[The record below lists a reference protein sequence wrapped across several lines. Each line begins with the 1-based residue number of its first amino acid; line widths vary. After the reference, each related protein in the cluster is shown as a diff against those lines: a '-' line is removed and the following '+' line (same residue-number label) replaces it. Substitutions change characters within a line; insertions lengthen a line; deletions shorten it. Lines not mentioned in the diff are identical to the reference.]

1 MFCYVDID
9 FESLDGLD
17 IEDVDDIIF
26 IIFWED
32 MSKFDFN
39 FLLYKVV
46 QVRNFSVM
54 LEVLV
59 NKVDLNW
66 VNQDDKGMTF
76 LMKVVDIVSWL
87 IRVKFVFE
95 C

>member
-9 FESLDGLD
+9 FESLDGFD

>member
-9 FESLDGLD
+9 FESLDGSD

-39 FLLYKVV
+39 FLLYKAV
-46 QVRNFSVM
+46 
-54 LEVLV
+54 
-59 NKVDLNW
+59 
-66 VNQDDKGMTF
+66 
-76 LMKVVDIVSWL
+76 
-87 IRVKFVFE
+87 
-95 C
+95 

>member
-9 FESLDGLD
+9 FESLDGSD

-26 IIFWED
+26 ITFWED

-46 QVRNFSVM
+46 QVRNFLVM

>member
-9 FESLDGLD
+9 FESLDGSD

-46 QVRNFSVM
+46 
-54 LEVLV
+54 
-59 NKVDLNW
+59 
-66 VNQDDKGMTF
+66 
-76 LMKVVDIVSWL
+76 
-87 IRVKFVFE
+87 
-95 C
+95 

>member
-9 FESLDGLD
+9 FESLDGSD

-39 FLLYKVV
+39 FLLYKAV

-87 IRVKFVFE
+87 NRVKFVFE

>member
-9 FESLDGLD
+9 FESLDGFD

-87 IRVKFVFE
+87 NKVKFVFE